1 MALIKDLRK
10 NKNGRRATII
20 YTSSNS
26 LLAIK
31 QLIKSKQSYK
41 TSIEYINVNRN
52 GEQFINHIIFNISSL
67 FKNINKIILNFEKED
82 KSIES
87 ITILDYNKIS
97 FHSDYIDAEYL

>member
-10 NKNGRRATII
+10 NKNAKKATII
-20 YTSSNS
+20 YTSTNS
-26 LLAIK
+26 LLTIS

-52 GEQFINHIIFNISSL
+52 GESFISQIIFNISSF
-67 FKNINKIILNFEKED
+67 FKNINKIVLSFENID
-82 KSIES
+82 KNVKS

-97 FHSDYIDAEYL
+97 FHSDSIDAEYL